1 MDRRHAA
8 AIGGGSASAPV
19 STIPALVADR
29 ARRYP
34 DAVAIAGPMGRL
46 TFAELAREVG
56 AVTRAAIASG
66 IEAGDRV
73 GIWAPNS
80 SRWIVTALGMLG
92 AGATLVPISTR
103 LRGAEAAEVLTRSG
117 AKAVCTVQE
126 FLGNDYPTMLA
137 ESGYPLSA
145 LEHLILLDD
154 SRGEDARTW
163 DISSWAG
170 FLAPGTV
177 VAPEAVAERAAEV
190 DPESISDIL
199 FTSGTTGAPK
209 GVLATHRQTLEV
221 FARWADAVALRPR
234 DRYLLVNPFSHT
246 FGYKAG
252 IIACLLRTAT
262 MIPVERFDADAALRL
277 IESERITVLAGP
289 PTLFTDLLAAD
300 HRDYLLGSLR
310 LAGIGGAPIPTAL
323 VERIRTDLGVPYVF
337 TAYGLT
343 ESIGVVTVCPPDAPA
358 ELLAGTVGKA
368 LPGTEIRIVDR
379 VGANTVPGEPGE
391 IILRGPNVMRGYL
404 DDPEATAAVID
415 PAGYLRTGDVGTL
428 DQDGYLRI
436 TDRLED
442 MFIVGGFNAYPAEI
456 ERVLLQH
463 PDIRD
468 VAVIG
473 VPDDRLGEVGRA
485 VVVPRS
491 PAAADAAAIIEW
503 SKGRLAGYK
512 VPREVVFL
520 ERLPRNAGGKV
531 IKGRLYGPGRPA

>member
-1 MDRRHAA
+1 MDRRYADS
-8 AIGGGSASAPV
+8 IGGGTANAPV

-34 DAVAIAGPMGRL
+34 DAVAVAGPLGRL
-46 TFAELAREVG
+46 TFGELAAEVG

-66 IEAGDRV
+66 IETGDRV
-73 GIWAPNS
+73 GMWAPNGN
-80 SRWIVTALGMLG
+80 RWIVTALGMLG

-103 LRGAEAAEVLTRSG
+103 LRGPEAAEVLTRSG

-126 FLGNDYPTMLA
+126 FLDRDYPAMLA
-137 ESGYPLSA
+137 ESGYPLPA

-154 SRGEDARTW
+154 AVGEAAENW

-177 VAPEAVAERAAEV
+177 VPPEAVAERTAEI

-221 FARWADAVALRPR
+221 FALWADAVTLRPR
-234 DRYLLVNPFSHT
+234 DKYLLVNPFSHT

-262 MIPVERFDADAALRL
+262 MIPVERFEAEAVLRL
-277 IESERITVLAGP
+277 IEHERITVLAGP
-289 PTLFTDLLAAD
+289 PTLFTDLLRAD
-300 HRDYLLGSLR
+300 HSDYLLGSLR
-310 LAGIGGAPIPTAL
+310 LAGTGGAPIPAEL

-343 ESIGVVTVCPPDAPA
+343 ESIGVVTICPPDAPA
-358 ELLAGTVGKA
+358 ELLSETAGKA
-368 LPGTEIRIVDR
+368 LPGTEIRIVDTT
-379 VGANTVPGEPGE
+379 GADTAPGEPGE
-391 IILRGPNVMRGYL
+391 IIVKGPNVMRGYL
-404 DDPEATAAVID
+404 DDPAATAAVID
-415 PAGYLRTGDVGTL
+415 ADGYLHTGDVGTL
-428 DQDGYLRI
+428 APDGYLRI
-436 TDRLED
+436 TDRLKD

-463 PDIRD
+463 PAVHD

-473 VPDDRLGEVGRA
+473 VPDPRLGEVGRA
-485 VVVPRS
+485 VVVPCDD
-491 PAAADAAAIIEW
+491 AEADPSDIIEW
-503 SKGRLAGYK
+503 SRSRLAGYK
-512 VPREVVFL
+512 VPREVVFT
-520 ERLPRNAGGKV
+520 EHLPRNSGGKV
-531 IKGRLYGPGRPA
+531 IKGELRNPA

>member
-1 MDRRHAA
+1 MDRRYAA
-8 AIGGGSASAPV
+8 SIGGGAASVPV

-34 DAVAIAGPMGRL
+34 DAVAITGPAGRVS
-46 TFAELAREVG
+46 FAELAEQVG

-66 IEAGDRV
+66 IETGDRV
-73 GIWAPNS
+73 GMWAPNS
-80 SRWIVTALGMLG
+80 NRWIVTALGMLG

-103 LRGAEAAEVLTRSG
+103 LRGPETADILTRSR

-126 FLGNDYPTMLA
+126 FLGNDYPWMLA
-137 ESGYPLSA
+137 NSGLALSS

-154 SRGEDARTW
+154 SVGEAAPNW

-170 FLAPGTV
+170 FLGPGTV
-177 VAPEAVAERAAEV
+177 VPPEIAQACAASV
-190 DPESISDIL
+190 DPESVSDIL
-199 FTSGTTGAPK
+199 FTSGTTGEPK

-221 FARWADAVALRPR
+221 FTRWADAVTLRPR

-262 MIPVERFDADAALRL
+262 MIPVERFEAEQALRL
-277 IESERITVLAGP
+277 IESERVTVLAGP

-300 HRDYLLGSLR
+300 HSDHILGSLR
-310 LAGIGGAPIPTAL
+310 LAGTGGAVIPAEL
-323 VERIRTDLGVPYVF
+323 VERIRRDLGVPYVF

-343 ESIGVVTVCPPDAPA
+343 ESVGVVTVCPPDAPA
-358 ELLAGTVGKA
+358 ELLAETVGKP
-368 LPGTEIRIVDR
+368 LPDTEIRIVDR
-379 VGANTVPGEPGE
+379 DRTDVVPGEPGE
-391 IILRGPNVMRGYL
+391 IIVRGPNVMRGYL

-415 PAGYLRTGDVGTL
+415 TDGYLHTGDIGTL
-428 DQDGYLRI
+428 GEDGYLRI
-436 TDRLED
+436 TDRLKD

-463 PDIRD
+463 PDIRE

-473 VPDDRLGEVGRA
+473 VPDARLGEVGRA
-485 VVVPRS
+485 VVVPTDH
-491 PAAADAAAIIEW
+491 AAPDPAAIIEW
-503 SKGRLAGYK
+503 SRSRLAGYK
-512 VPREVVFL
+512 VPREVVFTG
-520 ERLPRNAGGKV
+520 RLPRNAGGKV
-531 IKGRLYGPGRPA
+531 IKGQLRNPA

>member
-1 MDRRHAA
+1 MDRRYAA
-8 AIGGGSASAPV
+8 SIGGGSASAPV

-46 TFAELAREVG
+46 TFAELAAEVG

-80 SRWIVTALGMLG
+80 NRWIVTALGMLA

-126 FLGNDYPTMLA
+126 FLGRDYPAMLA
-137 ESGYPLSA
+137 ESGYPLPA
-145 LEHLILLDD
+145 LENLILLDD
-154 SRGEDARTW
+154 SRGEAAKTW

-177 VAPEAVAERAAEV
+177 VPPEAVAERTAQV

-221 FARWADAVALRPR
+221 FSLWADVVTLRPR

-252 IIACLLRTAT
+252 IIACLLCTAT
-262 MIPVERFDADAALRL
+262 MIPMERFDADAALR
-277 IESERITVLAGP
+277 IVESERITVLAGP
-289 PTLFTDLLAAD
+289 PTLFTDLLKAD
-300 HRDYLLGSLR
+300 HSDYLLGSLR
-310 LAGIGGAPIPTAL
+310 LAGTGGATIPAEL

-358 ELLAGTVGKA
+358 ELLSDTVGKA
-368 LPGTEIRIVDR
+368 LPGTEIRIVDKDGTD
-379 VGANTVPGEPGE
+379 VAPGEPGE
-391 IILRGPNVMRGYL
+391 IILEGPNVMRGYL

-415 PAGYLRTGDVGTL
+415 SAGYLHTGDIGTL
-428 DQDGYLRI
+428 AEDGYLRI
-436 TDRLED
+436 TDRLKD

-463 PDIRD
+463 PAIRD

-473 VPDDRLGEVGRA
+473 IPDERLGEVGRA
-485 VVVPRS
+485 VVVPEDG
-491 PAAADAAAIIEW
+491 AGGDAGAIIEW
-503 SKGRLAGYK
+503 SRARLAGYK
-512 VPREVVFL
+512 VPREVVFT
-520 ERLPRNAGGKV
+520 ESLPRNAGGKV
-531 IKGRLYGPGRPA
+531 IKGRLRHPA